1 MNRRTRNVGLVIAVL
16 ALVAAGV
23 MGWTWWR
30 AEQREALLVQA
41 LPEAPEFSGWPAEL
55 KHRIDACY
63 RRIRAGERG
72 VETLGELSRLF
83 HANGFLAEASECY
96 VALETVEPKEPRWP
110 HRHATIYA
118 GYGQAEEALERWRR
132 VVRLAPD
139 YLPARLRLGDLLL
152 KANALDEAA
161 QVYMEILQRQ
171 PNEPYAQLGLAR
183 GDVEAERW
191 TQARDRLERIV
202 AQTNYQL
209 GYDLIVTVYERL
221 GQHDRATAVRGQSLA
236 SGAYRDFP
244 DPWLDQLF
252 DDCYDLYQ
260 LSLTAGFA
268 ERAGDTATA
277 VRRLERALRFDG
289 ENHSLHFQLGLTY
302 FAMKDTAKAR
312 HHLEQSTVLDPKFS
326 DAWAHLSNLHAVAG
340 DQPAANRVLAAGLR
354 HNPDSY
360 GLRLMRARRLKE
372 AGRMPEAIKDY
383 QLAIEARPNSP
394 DAFIELAMAYFSTEA
409 MDEAI
414 AQLHHALAAEP
425 EHPTALS
432 TLAMHAISVGDEPAA
447 RQWIQ
452 RCRAQPRVRPEH
464 LQTVVQNFQNTFGRA
479 P

>member
-161 QVYMEILQRQ
+161 QVYTEILQRQ
-171 PNEPYAQLGLAR
+171 P
-183 GDVEAERW
+183 
-191 TQARDRLERIV
+191 
-202 AQTNYQL
+202 TNPTRNSAWPA
-209 GYDLIVTVYERL
+209 VTLKRNA
-221 GQHDRATAVRGQSLA
+221 GPRRAIGW
-236 SGAYRDFP
+236 SGSSPRRTTN
-244 DPWLDQLF
+244 
-252 DDCYDLYQ
+252 
-260 LSLTAGFA
+260 S
-268 ERAGDTATA
+268 AT
-277 VRRLERALRFDG
+277 
-289 ENHSLHFQLGLTY
+289 T
-302 FAMKDTAKAR
+302 
-312 HHLEQSTVLDPKFS
+312 
-326 DAWAHLSNLHAVAG
+326 
-340 DQPAANRVLAAGLR
+340 
-354 HNPDSY
+354 
-360 GLRLMRARRLKE
+360 
-372 AGRMPEAIKDY
+372 
-383 QLAIEARPNSP
+383 
-394 DAFIELAMAYFSTEA
+394 
-409 MDEAI
+409 
-414 AQLHHALAAEP
+414 
-425 EHPTALS
+425 
-432 TLAMHAISVGDEPAA
+432 
-447 RQWIQ
+447 
-452 RCRAQPRVRPEH
+452 
-464 LQTVVQNFQNTFGRA
+464 
-479 P
+479 